1 MISTLEE
8 LRGRGVLSPLDDWF
22 ARSMTRL
29 ASDECPEVL
38 LAAALASRQV
48 ARGDVCVDLA
58 SLVEASDLA
67 EDGEAVTWPPLE
79 PWLERLSTS
88 PLVATGADGSPVT
101 PLVLDRS
108 GRLYLRRLW
117 EDEQWLAQ
125 ELTARA
131 AHSSDADDADALR
144 ASIERLLPVG
154 GSEAEEAHWP
164 RVAAAIVASR
174 RLCVISGRPG
184 TGKTTTAA
192 RLLAVLVE
200 RALRSGRPA
209 PRIALAAPTGK
220 AAARLAVVID
230 RIRSEIDCAQTVRD
244 AIPSEAATLHRLL
257 RVNPR
262 ARPGRRA
269 VAELRTDVVL
279 VDEAS
284 MVDLEMAARLVK
296 ALPKHAK
303 LILLGDADQLAS
315 VEAGSVF
322 ADLCGPQRAPEY
334 GDEMASWIAEA
345 SGQSVRVAASGATA
359 MRECV
364 VTLTTSHRY
373 GEQSGIG
380 ALARAIQS
388 GDGPGA
394 LEVLAD
400 DAFPDVRLAPPA
412 AEDELRNAILRGYGP
427 FAGASA
433 PREQLLALER
443 FRVLCAVREG
453 PFGVKALNQEVEAVL
468 VQSGCLARAPRGAAG
483 VAAGRP
489 ILVNRNAPH
498 LGLYNGDVGITDPSG
513 RARAFFEGGVGGLR
527 SFGIARLPA
536 HESVFAMTVHK
547 SQGSEFD
554 EVTLILPDDPIPLLT
569 RELVYTA
576 VTRAREK
583 VVVHARPEVL
593 TAAIAR
599 RTARASGLRDAL
611 WGPPR

>member
-1 MISTLEE
+1 MIPTLEE
-8 LRGRGVLSPLDDWF
+8 LRGRGVLSPLDDRF
-22 ARSMTRL
+22 ARSMARL

-48 ARGDVCVDLA
+48 ARGDVCVDLP
-58 SLVEASDLA
+58 SLVAASDLA
-67 EDGEAVTWPPLE
+67 EDGEAVAWPPLE

-88 PLVATGADGSPVT
+88 PLVATGGNRSPVT

-117 EDEQWLAQ
+117 EDEQCLSQ
-125 ELTARA
+125 ELMARA
-131 AHSSDADDADALR
+131 APTPVAARVDALR
-144 ASIERLLPVG
+144 GSIERLLPAG
-154 GSEAEEAHWP
+154 DWEGEETHWP
-164 RVAAAIVASR
+164 RVAAAIVAAR

-200 RALRSGRPA
+200 QAQMSGLPA

-220 AAARLAVVID
+220 AAARLAAIID
-230 RIRSEIDCAQTVRD
+230 RARSEMDCTQAVRD
-244 AIPSEAATLHRLL
+244 EIPTEAATLHRLL

-262 ARPGRRA
+262 ARPGRRPA
-269 VAELRTDVVL
+269 TQLRTDVVL

-284 MVDLEMAARLVK
+284 MVDLGMAARLVE
-296 ALPKHAK
+296 ALPRHAK

-322 ADLCGPQRAPEY
+322 ADLCGPQRALEY
-334 GDEMASWIAEA
+334 GDEMASWIGEA
-345 SGQSVRVAASGATA
+345 SGQSVCVAESAATA
-359 MRECV
+359 MRDCV

-388 GDGPGA
+388 GDAPAA
-394 LEVLAD
+394 LGVLAD
-400 DAFPDVRLAPPA
+400 DAFPDAQLAPPA
-412 AEDELRNAILRGYGP
+412 DEDELRNAILGGYGP
-427 FAGASA
+427 FARATA
-433 PREQLLALER
+433 PREQLQALER

-453 PFGVKALNQEVEAVL
+453 PFGVKALNQRVDAAL
-468 VQSGCLARAPRGAAG
+468 VQSGRLAPVPRGVAG
-483 VAAGRP
+483 VAGGRP

-513 RARAFFEGGVGGLR
+513 RARAFFEASAEGLR

-536 HESVFAMTVHK
+536 HELVFAMTVHK

-554 EVTLILPDDPIPLLT
+554 EVALVLPDDAIPLLT

-583 VVVHARPEVL
+583 VVVHASPEVL

-599 RTARASGLRDAL
+599 RTTRASGLRDAL